1 MTMNGGTT
9 RKTSLLASML
19 AMGALWTAPGCDGQT
34 DTDQGAATSVT
45 SDENN
50 ALAGTVPAASA
61 TPTEKASDYF
71 EKEATSSDPW
81 LQYQGNYMC
90 VLSKVQ
96 GWFADDFDPGQ
107 VIADWADN
115 DYWRIYWTSGRNTGS
130 GICTNWNNFLLP
142 SGGSIS
148 YSRGAS
154 AEVSGYADGT
164 STATSWA
171 GDAITFVR
179 GVFGEM
185 QGNTEYAQINQA
197 MTISGKSTLEVR
209 SEEGN
214 FLDYTIMRGYSHAI
228 RVGVPGAHLAYM
240 IGYNTSNSSW
250 VRATANSWS
259 AMTEFPV
266 STVSGFSGYWLAGVD
281 QGVCGFTRIA
291 GNFDGGGEW
300 VRIYQNGGQWFIK
313 AQAAAGKGVYGKA
326 RCLAYDQR

>member
-1 MTMNGGTT
+1 MTMNCGTT

-19 AMGALWTAPGCDGQT
+19 AIGALSAAPGCDGQT

-50 ALAGTVPAASA
+50 ALAGTVSAASA
-61 TPTEKASDYF
+61 APTEKASDYF
-71 EKEATSSDPW
+71 EKEATSNDPW
-81 LQYQGNYMC
+81 LQSPGSYMC

-96 GWFADDFDPGQ
+96 GWFDNDFDPGQ
-107 VIADWADN
+107 IIADWADSN
-115 DYWRIYWTSGRNTGS
+115 YWRIYFMSGRDTGS
-130 GICTNWNNFLLP
+130 GICTNWNNFLVP

-154 AEVSGYADGT
+154 AEVSGYANGT
-164 STATSWA
+164 ATATSWA

-179 GVFGEM
+179 GVNGEM
-185 QGNTEYAQINQA
+185 QTNTEYVQANQA
-197 MTISGKSTLEVR
+197 TTISGTSQLEVR
-209 SEEGN
+209 SEEGG
-214 FLDYTIMRGYSHAI
+214 FLNYTILRGYSHAI
-228 RVGVPGAHLAYM
+228 RVGIPGRHLAYM
-240 IGYNTSNSSW
+240 IGYNTSSSSFVRGTVNSS
-250 VRATANSWS
+250 SL
-259 AMTEFPV
+259 MEFPV

-313 AQAAAGKGVYGKA
+313 ASAAAGKAVYGKA